1 MTSATE
7 TGIPGQF
14 GACPLARRD
23 PELFQKFVT
32 NYSEIIRLAVE
43 ESALGTDR
51 HVFSKLRTLG
61 RRAGE
66 GDAEA
71 QDLIAVHLSALASI
85 VTINPQAMVKACIR
99 HSRLLLVK
107 MIGELAMYYR
117 ERAKGEGATAH

>member
-1 MTSATE
+1 MDPA
-7 TGIPGQF
+7 IPKQF
-14 GACPLARRD
+14 GSCPLARRD
-23 PELFQKFVT
+23 PELFQLFVT
-32 NYSEIIRLAVE
+32 NYSEIIQLAVR
-43 ESALGTDR
+43 ESVSGTGQN
-51 HVFSKLRTLG
+51 VFTKVRTLA

-85 VTINPQAMVKACIR
+85 VKANPQATVRACIR

-117 ERAKGEGATAH
+117 ERAKGGGSAVH